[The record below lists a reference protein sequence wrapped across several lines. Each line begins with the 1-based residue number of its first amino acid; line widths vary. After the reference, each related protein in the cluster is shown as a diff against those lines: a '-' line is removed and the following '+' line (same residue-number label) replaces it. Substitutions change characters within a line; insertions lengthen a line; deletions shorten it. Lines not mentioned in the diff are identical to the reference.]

1 MTKENFSNLLGL
13 IIILIL
19 TSMAYFF
26 NNLRIIIL
34 IPLLITLIY
43 LIKNKQDKKILLSW
57 GIYFIINII
66 YLFREDLPNLI
77 PNILHFINLYLP
89 LFFSLYFIRHNIK
102 LNKNILT
109 LIFII
114 LSLFIIINPFSN
126 LIISLFLITMPLF
139 ILTIIKTNNYL
150 FKLILMVIFTYALFS
165 LNSLIGYL
173 CFIMTIIYFIL
184 TNFKSILNFFR
195 TNYLKSLI
203 TILVFLLFL
212 TSYLPNLA
220 LMSRVDFTSFTS
232 VSTIFQNFLD
242 TQALNKLLGLFS
254 FQTNIDLLTIFFNL
268 GIVGSL
274 IYLSFIFYILKNA
287 KLKNVYLLTFIFTI
301 LLSFFGF
308 NILTNIFAFTLVS
321 LIFIFNK
328 QPEEKRDILL
338 ITNMYP
344 SKKYPHYGVFVDH
357 TYELLKENGYQID
370 LVKMTKSSN
379 ILDKLIKYISFY
391 LASFFKA
398 LVNNY
403 SYYYVH
409 FISHSTIPIFIPY
422 LTSYQTKLILNVH
435 GNDIVADTKI
445 DNKNIKRSRFFLKY
459 ADNVI
464 APSKYFQD
472 VLTSEYQVNKSKI
485 TIYPAGGVDLTKFK
499 KIPRKEALKLSGLNS
514 KYKYLGFISRIE
526 KDKGYDTLINAI
538 YNIKTS
544 TKLKNIKFLIVG
556 SGSEVDILEKLI
568 KKNKLSKLI
577 IRKDFLSQEELVYV
591 YNSLEA
597 LIYPTR
603 RKSESLG
610 LTGLEAMACE
620 TLVIGS
626 NLYGPGSYLNKQ
638 NSLPFNPYE
647 EKTLEEAILKFLNLK
662 AKEKNELIK
671 NAYNTVEEYS
681 QEKTKS
687 IILDV
692 FKK

>member
-1 MTKENFSNLLGL
+1 MTNKNNLL
-13 IIILIL
+13 IIILLIFTAL
-19 TSMAYFF
+19 SYF
-26 NNLRIIIL
+26 NNNLKFLIII
-34 IPLLITLIY
+34 PFFVSLIY
-43 LIKNKQDKKILLSW
+43 LLKQKKDYKFILSFS
-57 GIYFIINII
+57 IYSIVYII
-66 YLFREDLPNLI
+66 YLVRQDLNLLF
-77 PNILHFINLYLP
+77 PNILNF
-89 LFFSLYFIRHNIK
+89 
-102 LNKNILT
+102 
-109 LIFII
+109 
-114 LSLFIIINPFSN
+114 
-126 LIISLFLITMPLF
+126 ISLFLPLFLALTFIRRQPKINAHLLNLFLLILSLILIINPNISSSLLTIYLTFLPLF
-139 ILTIIKTNNYL
+139 ILTIITNENYL
-150 FKLILMVIFTYALFS
+150 IKLILSLFLVLS
-165 LNSLIGYL
+165 LLAINNTLGYV
-173 CFIMTIIYFIL
+173 CFIITILDFII
-184 TNFKSILNFFR
+184 FYHRKILAFFAS
-195 TNYLKSLI
+195 NHLKYLI

-212 TSYLPNLA
+212 INYLPTIPH
-220 LMSRVDFTSFTS
+220 VFPSFS
-232 VSTIFQNFLD
+232 WQFNIIDIWKEFENSL
-242 TQALNKLLGLFS
+242 ALNKLLGSFN
-254 FQTNIDLLTIFFNL
+254 FQTCFDLITIFFNL
-268 GIVGSL
+268 GVVGSL
-274 IYLSFIFYILKNA
+274 IYLSFIFYILKNG

-308 NILTNIFAFTLVS
+308 NTLTNIFVFTFVS
-321 LIFIFNK
+321 LIFILNK
-328 QPEEKRDILL
+328 QPEEKKDILL

-344 SKKYPHYGVFVDH
+344 SKKYPHYGVFVAH
-357 TYELLKENGYQID
+357 TYELLKDAGYQID

-379 ILDKLIKYISFY
+379 TLEKLIKYLVFY
-391 LASFFKA
+391 LSSFFKA

-422 LTSYQTKLILNVH
+422 LTSYNTKLVLNVH

-472 VLTSEYQVNKSKI
+472 ILINEYQVNKVKI
-485 TIYPAGGVDLTKFK
+485 TIYPAGGVDLSKFK
-499 KIPRKEALKLSGLNS
+499 KIPKKEALKLSGLNP

-538 YNIKTS
+538 NNIKTS

-556 SGSEVDILEKLI
+556 SGREIEILEKLI

-577 IRKDFLSQEELVYV
+577 ERRSFLTQEELVYV

-620 TLVIGS
+620 TIVIGS

-647 EKTLEEAILKFLNLK
+647 EKSLEEAILKFLNLK
-662 AKEKNELIK
+662 AKEKKELIK

-681 QEKTKS
+681 QDKTKS

-692 FKK
+692 FKRK